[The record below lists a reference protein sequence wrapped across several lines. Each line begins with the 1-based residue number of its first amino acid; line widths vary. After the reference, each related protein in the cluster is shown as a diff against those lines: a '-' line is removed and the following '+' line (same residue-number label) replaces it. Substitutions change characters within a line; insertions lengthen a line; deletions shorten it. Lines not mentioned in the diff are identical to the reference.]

1 MNTITKLKNVQRVQI
16 TKFQKNDDALFSK
29 SATFQKSSDFIFS
42 EFRNRHTILNF
53 VSIRPRFRGNELKHI
68 MLLKLYHTQAQK

>member
-29 SATFQKSSDFIFS
+29 SATFQKFSDFIFS
-42 EFRNRHTILNF
+42 EFRNRHTIFEFCISTSPL
-53 VSIRPRFRGNELKHI
+53 SHDELKHI
-68 MLLKLYHTQAQK
+68 LLLKLYHI